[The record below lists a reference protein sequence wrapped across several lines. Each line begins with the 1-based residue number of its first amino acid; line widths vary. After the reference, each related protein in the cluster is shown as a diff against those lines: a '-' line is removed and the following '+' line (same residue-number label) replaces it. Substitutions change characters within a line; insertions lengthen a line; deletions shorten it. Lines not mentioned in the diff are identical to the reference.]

1 MCALSESNGIWN
13 IFGGLLNWD
22 DSLVV
27 GDDPYFQT
35 GYDGWRLDCVHG
47 FWGNYVKEYM
57 EASYTYDEMD
67 HNQDAHRQRILD
79 CINDTN
85 GTAGAFDVST
95 KGILHS
101 AHWRFLCGK
110 EMQGYAYILT

>member
-1 MCALSESNGIWN
+1 
-13 IFGGLLNWD
+13 
-22 DSLVV
+22 
-27 GDDPYFQT
+27 
-35 GYDGWRLDCVHG
+35 
-47 FWGNYVKEYM
+47 
-57 EASYTYDEMD
+57 MD

-101 AHWRFLCGK
+101 AHWRFLGGK
-110 EMQGYAYILT
+110 EMQGYGYILTQLGTLSVFCDDMFSRYKFEISTLILLRNRSKIQCQGTVRDMGCICDLIIG